1 LSCMVRERESELV
14 VWLERARE
22 RLSCM
27 VRERERALELYG

>member
-1 LSCMVRERESELV
+1 MVRERERALELYG
-14 VWLERARE
+14 ERVRE